1 MLLLEGGAAGHI
13 MHLYEDFDL
22 TFDQIKNIILKLSSN
37 QIQCTEKTDGV
48 NIYFGS
54 KLGKTKAVRN
64 KSEFKLGGLDKN
76 QFYDRAF
83 KGGGIIKQV
92 FNSAFNSF
100 DRSLNNLTDIEK
112 QEIFGPNGEVYLNCE
127 VISGKINVIP
137 YDKSLIL
144 IHRSGHKKFDE
155 RTGMLSTIPDEEN
168 IRLSKTIELLLPKLN
183 ENLSDSNF
191 KVIQTPLKNLNLIAD
206 NIQIDEILREMVK
219 VGFTEGM
226 SIKDYLHT
234 RVLRKVNETIRNNKI
249 SEQVTNK
256 ILDLPAN
263 EIVLS
268 SDNLDKDELQ
278 KSINSLLSK
287 KDIIKKEAIAP
298 IEETIHKLGVI
309 LLTNQKSDFIN
320 DEQRAIETIKN
331 EVETSINKIQTL
343 YAKDQDKIEK
353 ASKEIQKIG
362 NIDNINSTIEG
373 IVFQLNNKVYKI
385 TGNFAPINQLVNL
398 TEAKLP
404 SKKTIVIYP
413 GRFQPFHKGHMAAYR
428 YLTDKFGQENVNIF
442 TSDLTK
448 NESPLNFEERK
459 KIINFAGVPNQ
470 YIWYAAEPYDPKTV
484 TANIKNIDPQTTTL
498 VYAIS
503 TKDMIEDPRFSFK
516 PNEDGSPSYMQPY
529 KDNFE
534 PMNKHCYVLTY
545 PKVDFTIMDKEFDSS
560 KQIRDFYPTLDNEQ
574 QRLFIK
580 DLYGR
585 YNKDIQKLMNKK
597 PATISIQEIIEI
609 INESSG
615 ASMGG
620 GFVEGGQNLNLGS
633 MKKSEKEGNQN
644 VVTHSVDE
652 LLSIV
657 NKRLKELET
666 NE

>member
-13 MHLYEDFDL
+13 MHLYEDYDL
-22 TFDQIKNIILKLSSN
+22 TYDQLKNIIEKLSTN
-37 QIQCTEKTDGV
+37 QIQSTEKTDGV

-54 KLGKTKAVRN
+54 KLGKTKAVRS
-64 KSEFKLGGLDKN
+64 KSEFKLGGLDKIEFN
-76 QFYDRAF
+76 NREFES
-83 KGGGIIKQV
+83 GNNIKQV

-100 DRSLNNLTDIEK
+100 DRSLANLSDVEK
-112 QEIFGPNGEVYLNCE
+112 QDIFGSNGEIYLNCE
-127 VISGKINVIP
+127 VISGKTNIIP

-155 RTGMLSTIPDEEN
+155 NTGLLTTIPEEEN
-168 IRLSKTIELLLPKLN
+168 VRLAKTIELLIPKMN

-191 KVIQTPLKNLNLIAD
+191 QVMQTPFKNLNLTVDDIEV
-206 NIQIDEILREMVK
+206 DEMFREMVK
-219 VGFTEGM
+219 YGFTEGM
-226 SIKDYLHT
+226 TIKQFLHT
-234 RVLRKVNETIRNNKI
+234 RVLRKVNEVIKNNKV

-256 ILDLPAN
+256 ILDLPTN
-263 EIVLS
+263 EIVLADDS
-268 SDNLDKDELQ
+268 IDKEHLR
-278 KSINSLLSK
+278 KTINSLVSNK
-287 KDIIKKEAIAP
+287 TNIKKEAIAP
-298 IEETIHKLGVI
+298 IENAIHKIGV
-309 LLTNQKSDFIN
+309 LLLSNQKSDFID
-320 DEQRAIETIKN
+320 DEERAIETIKN
-331 EVETSINKIQTL
+331 EVESSINKIQTL
-343 YAKDQDKIEK
+343 YSQDEKKIQK
-353 ASKEIQKIG
+353 ASREIEKIG
-362 NIDNINSTIEG
+362 NIENINSTIEG
-373 IVFQLNNKVYKI
+373 IVFQINNKVYKI
-385 TGNFAPINQLVNL
+385 TGNFAPINQIVNL
-398 TEAKLP
+398 TESKLP
-404 SKKTIVIYP
+404 AKRTIVIFP

-448 NESPLNFEERK
+448 QESPLDFEERK

-470 YIWYAAEPYDPKTV
+470 YIWYAAQPYDPKTV
-484 TANIKNIDPQTTTL
+484 TENIKNIDPQATTL

-516 PNEDGSPSYMQPY
+516 PNQDGSPSYMQPY
-529 KDNFE
+529 RDSFE

-560 KQIRDFYPTLDNEQ
+560 KQIREYYPTLDNEQ

-585 YNKDIQKLMNKK
+585 YSKDIQKLMNKK
-597 PATISIQEIIEI
+597 PTTISIKEILEL
-609 INESSG
+609 INESSA
-615 ASMGG
+615 ASMSGG
-620 GFVEGGQNLNLGS
+620 SVEGGQNLNLGS
-633 MKKSEKEGNQN
+633 MKKEKEANQN

-657 NKRLKELET
+657 NKRLKDLEA

>member
-13 MHLYEDFDL
+13 MHLYEDYDL
-22 TFDQIKNIILKLSSN
+22 TYDQLKNIIEKLSTN
-37 QIQCTEKTDGV
+37 QIQSTEKTDGV

-54 KLGKTKAVRN
+54 KLGKTKAVRS
-64 KSEFKLGGLDKN
+64 KSEFKLGGLDKQEFN
-76 QFYDRAF
+76 NRDFE
-83 KGGGIIKQV
+83 GGGNIKQV

-100 DRSLNNLTDIEK
+100 DRSLANLSDLEK
-112 QEIFGPNGEVYLNCE
+112 QDIFGSNGEIYLNCE
-127 VISGKINVIP
+127 VISGKTNVIP

-155 RTGMLSTIPDEEN
+155 NTGLLTIIPEEEN
-168 IRLSKTIELLLPKLN
+168 VRLAKTIELLIPKLN

-191 KVIQTPLKNLNLIAD
+191 QVIQTPFKNLNLTVDDIEV
-206 NIQIDEILREMVK
+206 DEMFREMVK
-219 VGFTEGM
+219 YGFTEGM
-226 SIKDYLHT
+226 TIKQFLHT
-234 RVLRKVNETIRNNKI
+234 RVLRKVNEVIKNNKV

-256 ILDLPAN
+256 ILDLPTN
-263 EIVLS
+263 EIVLADDS
-268 SDNLDKDELQ
+268 IDKEHLR
-278 KSINSLLSK
+278 KTINSLVSNK
-287 KDIIKKEAIAP
+287 TNIKKEAIAP
-298 IEETIHKLGVI
+298 IENAIHKIGV
-309 LLTNQKSDFIN
+309 LLLSNQKSDFIN
-320 DEQRAIETIKN
+320 DEQKAIEIIKN
-331 EVETSINKIQTL
+331 EVENSINKIQTL
-343 YAKDQDKIEK
+343 YSQDEKKIQK
-353 ASKEIQKIG
+353 ASREIEKIG
-362 NIDNINSTIEG
+362 NIENINSTIEG
-373 IVFQLNNKVYKI
+373 IVFQINNKVYKI
-385 TGNFAPINQLVNL
+385 TGNFAPINQIVNL
-398 TEAKLP
+398 TESKSPAKR
-404 SKKTIVIYP
+404 TIVIFP

-448 NESPLNFEERK
+448 QESPLDFEERK

-470 YIWYAAEPYDPKTV
+470 YIWYAAQPYDPKTV
-484 TANIKNIDPQTTTL
+484 TENIKNIDPQATTL

-516 PNEDGSPSYMQPY
+516 PNQDGSPSYMQPY
-529 KDNFE
+529 RDSFE

-560 KQIRDFYPTLDNEQ
+560 KQIREYYPTLDNEQ

-585 YNKDIQKLMNKK
+585 YSKDIQKLMNKK
-597 PATISIQEIIEI
+597 PTTISIKEILEL

-615 ASMGG
+615 ASMSGG
-620 GFVEGGQNLNLGS
+620 SVEGGQNLNLGS
-633 MKKSEKEGNQN
+633 MKKEKEANQN

-657 NKRLKELET
+657 NKRLKDLEV

>member
-13 MHLYEDFDL
+13 MHLYEDYDL
-22 TFDQIKNIILKLSSN
+22 TYDQIKNIIEKLSTN

-54 KLGKTKAVRN
+54 KLGKTKAVRS
-64 KSEFKLGGLDKN
+64 KSEFKLGGLDKL
-76 QFYDRAF
+76 QFSNREF
-83 KGGGIIKQV
+83 EGGGKIKQL
-92 FNSAFNSF
+92 FTSAFNSF
-100 DRSLNNLTDIEK
+100 DRSISNLTDIEK
-112 QEIFGPNGEVYLNCE
+112 QDIFGANGEIYLNCE
-127 VISGKINVIP
+127 VISGKVNIIP
-137 YDKSLIL
+137 YDQSLIL

-155 RTGMLSTIPDEEN
+155 RTGQLSVIPEEEN
-168 IRLSKTIELLLPKLN
+168 VRLSKTIEILLPKLN
-183 ENLSDSNF
+183 ENLSQSNF
-191 KVIQTPLKNLNLIAD
+191 KVIQTPFKNLNVTID
-206 NIQIDEILREMVK
+206 EIEIDEILREMVK
-219 VGFTEGM
+219 YGFTEGM
-226 SIKDYLHT
+226 SIKEFLRT
-234 RVLRKVNETIRNNKI
+234 RILRKVNETIKNNKV

-256 ILDLPAN
+256 ILDLPTN

-268 SDNLDKDELQ
+268 NIDINKEQLR
-278 KSINSLLSK
+278 KSINSLISNK
-287 KDIIKKEAIAP
+287 NIIKKEAIEP
-298 IEETIHKLGVI
+298 IETAIHKIGII
-309 LLTNQKSDFIN
+309 LLSNQKSDFISN
-320 DEQRAIETIKN
+320 EEKAIEIIKN
-331 EVETSINKIQTL
+331 EVESSINKIQTL
-343 YAKDQDKIEK
+343 YAQDEKKIQK
-353 ASKEIQKIG
+353 ASREIQKIG
-362 NIDNINSTIEG
+362 NIENINSTIEG
-373 IVFQLNNKVYKI
+373 IVFQINNKVYKL
-385 TGNFAPINQLVNL
+385 TGNFAPINQIVNL
-398 TEAKLP
+398 TESKLP
-404 SKKTIVIYP
+404 TKKTIVIFP
-413 GRFQPFHKGHMAAYR
+413 GRFQPFHKGHMAAYH

-448 NESPLNFEERK
+448 EESPLDFEERK

-484 TANIKNIDPQTTTL
+484 TANVKNIDPQTTTL

-516 PNEDGSPSYMQPY
+516 PNQDGSPSYMQPY
-529 KDNFE
+529 KDSFE

-560 KQIRDFYPTLDNEQ
+560 KQIRDYFPTLDNEQ

-597 PATISIQEIIEI
+597 STTISINEIIQL

-615 ASMGG
+615 AGMSGG
-620 GFVEGGQNLNLGS
+620 AVEGGQGLNLGT
-633 MKKSEKEGNQN
+633 MKKEQESNQN

-652 LLSIV
+652 LISIV
-657 NKRLKELET
+657 NKRLKDLEA

>member
-13 MHLYEDFDL
+13 MHLYEDYDL
-22 TFDQIKNIILKLSSN
+22 TYDHLKTIIEKLSTN

-64 KSEFKLGGLDKN
+64 KSEFKLGGLDKQ
-76 QFYDRAF
+76 QFGQKEF
-83 KGGGIIKQV
+83 EGGNNIKQI

-100 DRSLNNLTDIEK
+100 DRSVSNLTDLEK
-112 QEIFGPNGEVYLNCE
+112 QDIFGSNGEIYLNCE
-127 VISGKINVIP
+127 VISGKTNVIP
-137 YDKSLIL
+137 YDQSLIM

-155 RTGMLSTIPDEEN
+155 TTGMLSILPEEEN
-168 IRLSKTIELLLPKLN
+168 VRLSKTIELLVPKLN
-183 ENLSDSNF
+183 ENLSNSNF
-191 KVIQTPLKNLNLIAD
+191 KVIQTPFKTLNQTTD
-206 NIQIDEILREMVK
+206 NIEVDEALREMVK
-219 VGFTEGM
+219 YGFSEGM
-226 SIKDYLHT
+226 TIKEFLHI
-234 RVLRKVNETIRNNKI
+234 RVLRKVNEEIKNNKI
-249 SEQVTNK
+249 SEQLTNK
-256 ILDLPAN
+256 ILDLPTN

-268 SDNLDKDELQ
+268 NVGIDKEQLK
-278 KSINSLLSK
+278 KSINSLLSSK
-287 KDIIKKEAIAP
+287 ELIKKEAIKP
-298 IEETIHKLGVI
+298 LEDSIHKIGVV
-309 LLTNQKSDFIN
+309 LLSNQKSDFIN
-320 DEQRAIETIKN
+320 DEQKAIEIIKN

-343 YAKDQDKIEK
+343 YAQDEKKIQK
-353 ASKEIQKIG
+353 ASREIEKIG
-362 NIDNINSTIEG
+362 NIQNINSTIEG
-373 IVFQLNNKVYKI
+373 IVFQINNKVYKL

-398 TEAKLP
+398 TESKLP
-404 SKKTIVIYP
+404 VKKTIVIFP

-428 YLTDKFGQENVNIF
+428 YLADKFGQENVNIF

-448 NESPLNFEERK
+448 EESPLNFEERK

-484 TANIKNIDPQTTTL
+484 STNIKNIDPQTTTL

-516 PNEDGSPSYMQPY
+516 PNQDGSPSYMQPY
-529 KDNFE
+529 KDSFE

-545 PKVDFTIMDKEFDSS
+545 PKVDFTIMDKQFDSS
-560 KQIRDFYPTLDNEQ
+560 KQIRDYFPTLDNEQ

-597 PATISIQEIIEI
+597 PTTISIQEIIQL

-615 ASMGG
+615 AGMSGG
-620 GFVEGGQNLNLGS
+620 AVEGGQGLNLGA
-633 MKKSEKEGNQN
+633 MKKTQEPNQN
-644 VVTHSVDE
+644 IVTHSVDE

-657 NKRLKELET
+657 NKRLKDLES